1 MTHPVSVVFGKEF
14 KDGRR
19 DKRAIMSAFLFPFFA
34 PIIVYFLMTAII
46 ELRTESET
54 LVIPVVGSEFAPSLI
69 QWLQERDVRIVE
81 FSGDPQENVRN
92 KKHELILIIP
102 SDYQER
108 LAALRTIPIEIVND
122 GSRTDARTKVNRAHE
137 LLRRYNQEVAS
148 LRLISRGVSPSI
160 ARVVSGRNVDVASKQ
175 QRTAQAL
182 NFIPLYILLSA
193 FVSGMGIAVDSTAG
207 ERERKTLEPLIL
219 NPVERHHIVMG
230 KWLAASLF
238 SAVGML
244 TTLLLCLFAMAQ
256 VPLDQIGL
264 TFHLNMAQISMLILA
279 VLPLPFLATSM
290 QLLLGIFAK
299 SFKDAQSYIGLLT
312 LLPAVPSMYLMFNPV
327 TAQEWMFAVP
337 MLGQHL
343 LMVDVMGAKEVPILA
358 YIYSAL
364 SCLVLGMAMV
374 LITARF
380 FQRESIISN

>member
-1 MTHPVSVVFGKEF
+1 MTHPISVVFGKEF

-19 DKRAIMSAFLFPFFA
+19 DKRAVMSAFLFPFFA
-34 PIIVYFLMTAII
+34 PIIVYFMMTAII
-46 ELRTESET
+46 ELRTDTET
-54 LVIPVVGSEFAPSLI
+54 LVIPVIGSEFAPSLI
-69 QWLQERDVRIVE
+69 QWLQERDVSIEE
-81 FSGDPQENVRN
+81 FSGDPEATVKN
-92 KKHELILIIP
+92 KEHELILIIP
-102 SDYQER
+102 NDYQER
-108 LAALRTIPIEIVND
+108 LAALRTIPIEIVSD

-137 LLRRYNQEVAS
+137 LIRRYNQEVAS

-207 ERERKTLEPLIL
+207 ERERKTIEPLIL

-230 KWLAASLF
+230 KWFAASLF

-244 TTLLLCLFAMAQ
+244 TTLLLCIAAMTQ

-264 TFHLNMAQISMLILA
+264 TFHLNTVQVIMLILA

-290 QLLLGIFAK
+290 QMLLGIFAK
-299 SFKDAQSYIGLLT
+299 SFKDAQSYIGVLT

-327 TAQEWMFAVP
+327 VTQEWMFAIP

-343 LMVDVMGAKEVPILA
+343 LMVDVMGGKEIPIEA
-358 YIYSAL
+358 YIYSAT
-364 SCLVLGMAMV
+364 SCLVLGMALV
-374 LITARF
+374 LVTARF

>member
-69 QWLQERDVRIVE
+69 QWLQERDVSIEE
-81 FSGDPQENVRN
+81 FSGDPEENVRN

-102 SDYQER
+102 SDYQKR

-122 GSRTDARTKVNRAHE
+122 GSRTDARTNVNRAHE

-160 ARVVSGRNVDVASKQ
+160 ARVISGRNVDVASKQ

-264 TFHLNMAQISMLILA
+264 TFHLNMGQISMLILA

-327 TAQEWMFAVP
+327 VTQEWMFAVP

-343 LMVDVMGAKEVPILA
+343 LMVDVMGGKEVPILA

>member
-1 MTHPVSVVFGKEF
+1 MSHPISVVFGKEF

-19 DKRAIMSAFLFPFFA
+19 DKRAVMSAFLFPFFA
-34 PIIVYFLMTAII
+34 PMIVYFMMTAII
-46 ELRTESET
+46 ELRTDSDT
-54 LVIPVVGSEFAPSLI
+54 LIIPVVGSEYAPSLM
-69 QWLQERDVRIVE
+69 QWLQERDVRIEE
-81 FSGDPQENVRN
+81 FVGDPEESVRN
-92 KKHELILIIP
+92 KEHELILIIP
-102 SDYQER
+102 SDYQQR
-108 LAALRTIPIEIVND
+108 LAKLRTIPIEIVND

-137 LLRRYNQEVAS
+137 LLRRYNQEIAS

-160 ARVVSGRNVDVASKQ
+160 ARVISSRNVDVASKQ

-238 SAVGML
+238 SAVGMI
-244 TTLLLCLFAMAQ
+244 TTLLLCVFAMTL

-264 TFHLNMAQISMLILA
+264 AFHLNAVQITLLTLA

-312 LLPAVPSMYLMFNPV
+312 LMPVIPSMYLMFNPMV
-327 TAQEWMFAVP
+327 TQDWMFAIP

-343 LMVDVMGAKEVPILA
+343 LMVDVMGGKEVPFIA
-358 YIYSAL
+358 YIYSGF
-364 SCLVLGMAMV
+364 SCLVLGMALV
-374 LITARF
+374 LVTARL
-380 FQRESIISN
+380 FQRESMISN